1 MTLIPT
7 HRRDVFHVGLNL
19 RSETRHIGTLD
30 FSGEG
35 TFYSKKSQKHLLRK
49 ENSLGIN
56 VELLERFAFR
66 WIVIEYCGEQL
77 VTTKAFF
84 LAHSRIHRFDK
95 AGFEKQRFLE
105 LRRWGKEKAVEF
117 EQRRGE
123 QGDLF
128 SAA

>member
-1 MTLIPT
+1 
-7 HRRDVFHVGLNL
+7 VFHVALNL
-19 RSETRHIGTLD
+19 QREMRYIGTLD

-35 TFYSKKSQKHLLRK
+35 TFYSKKTQKHLLRK

-56 VELLERFAFR
+56 LELLERFPFR

-77 VTTKAFF
+77 VTTKAYF
-84 LAHSRIHRFDK
+84 LAHSRIHRFGK
-95 AGFEKQRFLE
+95 AGFEKQRFME
-105 LRRWGKEKAVEF
+105 LRHWGKEKAIEY
-117 EQRRGE
+117 EESLGE